1 MFLRPN
7 HRGKDGKE
15 HTYWSL
21 VETVRTPDGPRQ
33 KTLCYLGELNSSA
46 EARWLRTVEVFNEQ
60 GEVQQLKLFPSQVE
74 APPDDPQV
82 ARVLLNKVRLER
94 TRQFG
99 ACYLGLDLW
108 KRLELDRFFEQTLDD
123 DPADVPWSRVAA
135 LLTINRLCA
144 PGSELAVEQRWYP
157 STALDDLLAIEE
169 GKIND
174 TRLYRC
180 LDRILPQKT
189 KLERHLKDRYGALFG
204 AEFEVLL
211 YDLTST
217 YVEGA
222 AEKNPMMRR
231 GYSRD
236 HRPDCEQMVI
246 ALIVNSEGFP
256 FSYETFN
263 GNRADVSTMET
274 ILRMVERKYGQA
286 RRVWVFDRGI
296 VSEENLKA
304 IRKREG
310 QYLVGT
316 PRSQMKQFEAELLKE
331 DWTRVRPEVEVKKVA
346 IPGGEET
353 YILCRTTGRKE
364 KEKAI
369 RGRFSNSMEKA
380 LQSLQKTIVEGRL
393 KDRNKMERRLGKIQA
408 RNPQVNDLYDVALRD
423 TAEGVRLFWQI
434 KEDRKKWRESREGAY
449 LLRTNLKSEM
459 AEELW
464 SKYMQ
469 LTEAEA
475 SFRALKSELSIR
487 PLFHQLEPR
496 VKAHVMVAFLGYALW
511 VTLKHLLKRRAAV
524 VPEPT
529 ASGANEAELLSPMRA
544 LALLSTIQ
552 SADIVLPTTDG
563 REIRLRRITEANA
576 EQKSC
581 LHQLGISLPERLR
594 FNPKCSVDSA
604 IAKTDS
610 KQLRSVSGR
619 TVTNLG

>member
-7 HRGKDGKE
+7 HRGKDGKD

-21 VETVRTPDGPRQ
+21 VETVRTADGPRQ

-46 EARWLRTVEVFNEQ
+46 QARWLRTVEVFNEQ
-60 GEVQQLKLFPSQVE
+60 GEAQQLKLFPSHVV
-74 APPDDPQV
+74 PPADDPQV
-82 ARVLLNKVRLER
+82 ARVLLSKVRLER

-99 ACYLGLDLW
+99 ACFLGLELW
-108 KRLELDRFFEQTLDD
+108 KRLELDGFFERTMDGES
-123 DPADVPWSRVAA
+123 AEVPWSRVAA
-135 LLTINRLCA
+135 LLAINRLCA
-144 PGSELAVEQRWYP
+144 PGSELAIEQRWYP
-157 STALDDLLAIEE
+157 STALDDLLEIEE

-180 LDRILPQKT
+180 LDRILPHKT
-189 KLERHLKDRYGALFG
+189 KLERHLKDSYGALFG
-204 AEFEVLL
+204 AEFDVLL

-222 AEKNPMMRR
+222 AEKNPMVRR

-236 HRPDCEQMVI
+236 HRPDCEQLVI
-246 ALIVNSEGFP
+246 ALIVNHEGFP
-256 FSYETFN
+256 FSYETFD

-274 ILRMVERKYGQA
+274 ILRMVERKYGKA
-286 RRVWVFDRGI
+286 RRIWVFDRGI
-296 VSEENLKA
+296 VSEGNLQA

-316 PRSQMKQFEAELLKE
+316 PRSQMKQLEAELLKE

-346 IPGGEET
+346 IPQGEET
-353 YILCRTTGRKE
+353 YILCRTAGRKE

-369 RGRFSNSMEKA
+369 RSRFSNSMETA
-380 LQSLQKTIVEGRL
+380 LQGLEKAIVTGRL

-408 RNPQVNDLYDVALRD
+408 RHPQVNDLYEVALRD
-423 TAEGVRLFWQI
+423 TAEGVRLSWQM
-434 KEDRKKWRESREGAY
+434 KEDRKNWRESREGTY
-449 LLRTNLKSEM
+449 VLRTNLKAET

-464 SKYMQ
+464 TKYMQ

-511 VTLKHLLKRRAAV
+511 VTLKHLLKRRPAMAPKPSANAADNV
-524 VPEPT
+524 QP
-529 ASGANEAELLSPMRA
+529 LSPMRA
-544 LALLSTIQ
+544 LALLSTLQ

-563 REIRLRRITEANA
+563 HEIRLRRITEPTA
-576 EQKSC
+576 EQKS
-581 LHQLGISLPERLR
+581 LLQQLGISLPQHLQ
-594 FNPKCSVDSA
+594 FNRKCSVDSA
-604 IAKTDS
+604 IA
-610 KQLRSVSGR
+610 
-619 TVTNLG
+619 

>member
-1 MFLRPN
+1 MFLRPHSRN
-7 HRGKDGKE
+7 KDGKD

-46 EARWLRTVEVFNEQ
+46 QTRWLRTVQVFNKQ
-60 GEVQQLKLFPSQVE
+60 GDAQQLKLFPSHV
-74 APPDDPQV
+74 APPPDDPQV

-99 ACYLGLDLW
+99 SCFLGLDLW
-108 KRLELDRFFEQTLDD
+108 KRLELDRFFEQTVDHET
-123 DPADVPWSRVAA
+123 ADVPWSRVAA
-135 LLTINRLCA
+135 LLAINRLCA
-144 PGSELAVEQRWYP
+144 PGSELAIEQRWYP
-157 STALDDLLAIEE
+157 STALDDLLEIEE

-180 LDRILPQKT
+180 LDRILPHKT

-204 AEFEVLL
+204 AEFDVLL

-222 AEKNPMMRR
+222 AEKNPMVRR

-236 HRPDCEQMVI
+236 HRPDCGQLVI
-246 ALIVNSEGFP
+246 ALIVNNEGFP
-256 FSYETFN
+256 FSYETFD
-263 GNRADVSTMET
+263 GNRIDVSTMET
-274 ILRMVERKYGQA
+274 ILRMVERKYGKA
-286 RRVWVFDRGI
+286 RRIWVFDRGI
-296 VSEENLKA
+296 VSEENLAA
-304 IRKREG
+304 IRKRDG
-310 QYLVGT
+310 QYLTGT

-346 IPGGEET
+346 IPQGEET
-353 YILCRTTGRKE
+353 YILCRTSGRKE

-369 RGRFSNSMEKA
+369 RNRFSNSMETA
-380 LQSLQKTIVEGRL
+380 LKGLEKTIVTGRL

-408 RNPQVNDLYDVALRD
+408 RHPQVNDLYDLALRD
-423 TAEGVRLFWQI
+423 TVEGVRLFWQI
-434 KEDRKKWRESREGAY
+434 KEDRRNWRESREGAY
-449 LLRTNLKSEM
+449 LLRTNLKAET

-475 SFRALKSELSIR
+475 SFRALKSELSVR

-511 VTLKHLLKRRAAV
+511 VTLKHLLKRRPVMA
-524 VPEPT
+524 PKPS
-529 ASGANEAELLSPMRA
+529 ASGVDNVQPMSPMRA
-544 LALLSTIQ
+544 IALLSTLQ

-563 REIRLRRITEANA
+563 REIRLRRITEPTA
-576 EQKSC
+576 EQKS
-581 LHQLGISLPERLR
+581 LLRQLGVSLPEHLQ
-594 FNPKCSVDSA
+594 FNRECSADSA
-604 IAKTDS
+604 IA
-610 KQLRSVSGR
+610 
-619 TVTNLG
+619 